1 MLNEKE
7 RKMQSGLYSVL
18 LLMLYVTHLERHK
31 EAPSSGC
38 VLEENGP
45 SSVPPSNP
53 QAVTLAAG
61 RLRAQ
66 LLLCLAEK
74 LFF

>member
-38 VLEENGP
+38 VLEENG
-45 SSVPPSNP
+45 
-53 QAVTLAAG
+53 A
-61 RLRAQ
+61 RLQSHHPTRR
-66 LLLCLAEK
+66 L
-74 LFF
+74 